1 MERTVAGPANA
12 PMKTISA
19 AIKRE
24 REAHG
29 LTLTELARR
38 AQVAK
43 STLSQLEAG
52 IGNPGVETL
61 WALSHALG
69 ISLSDLLNSPS
80 KPVVIVRAAE
90 GEPIRAEHSDYAVTL
105 LSPAP
110 SGTRRD
116 IYRLVAGPGPA
127 RESEPHA
134 TGVIEHLLLSAGK
147 ALAGPVDAPVTME
160 PGDYIQYPGDAGHT
174 FQALEP
180 GTAAVMILEH
190 R

>member
-1 MERTVAGPANA
+1 
-12 PMKTISA
+12 MKTIA
-19 AIKRE
+19 AALKRE
-24 REAHG
+24 REAHR

-38 AQVAK
+38 AQIAK

-69 ISLSDLLNSPS
+69 ISLSDLLTSPS
-80 KPVVIVRAAE
+80 KPVVIVRAGE

-110 SGTRRD
+110 AGTRRD

-134 TGVIEHLLLSAGK
+134 PGAIEHVLLATGR

-160 PGDYIQYPGDAGHT
+160 PGDYIQYAGDAAHT

-180 GTAAVMILEH
+180 GTTAVMIHEQ